1 MKVLKFGGTSV
12 GSVNSILSVKKIVE
26 AIEEPVIVVVS
37 ALGGI
42 TDKLLA
48 TSTMASKGDL
58 AYEKEL
64 SEIIARHLDVI
75 EGVIEDKEVRMDV
88 QKKVM
93 ALLDELSNIFKGVYL
108 INDLSAKTSDTIV
121 SYGERL
127 SSLIVSNVIKDP
139 ALPDGSAGSQQL
151 FQLLGAHILAAAQ
164 GFLGA
169 RIHLFQHGNR
179 RGYEP
184 RTRGIGLY
192 RLHLGDRLRR

>member
-1 MKVLKFGGTSV
+1 M
-12 GSVNSILSVKKIVE
+12 N
-26 AIEEPVIVVVS
+26 
-37 ALGGI
+37 
-42 TDKLLA
+42 
-48 TSTMASKGDL
+48 
-58 AYEKEL
+58 
-64 SEIIARHLDVI
+64 
-75 EGVIEDKEVRMDV
+75 
-88 QKKVM
+88 
-93 ALLDELSNIFKGVYL
+93 L

-127 SSLIVSNVIKDP
+127 SSLIVSNVIKD
-139 ALPDGSAGSQQL
+139 AKLFDSRKYIKTVKQFNKHIVDFRLDQQ
-151 FQLLGAHILAAAQ
+151 AHKRDLLAAAQ